1 MTVGVHKP
9 RSAPDRKTAGSR
21 RDSPRDT
28 WLVEQHDQRGRQHRL
43 GGGVSRLPRPV
54 AVAAAV
60 EASVRMVPTPGGLDR
75 WAVRSQMRP

>member
-1 MTVGVHKP
+1 MNRGVHKP

-28 WLVEQHDQRGRQHRL
+28 RLVEQHDQRGRRHRL

-54 AVAAAV
+54 AAAV
-60 EASVRMVPTPGGLDR
+60 EASVPMVPNPGGLDR